1 MSTSG
6 DIYLCQV
13 SQTVSCGACCGLYNL
28 AVPSRQGIRSL
39 LERRTAAFARVPREM
54 AAVLDFGQRES
65 EALSKNPA
73 PMPEFHHCP
82 YLGFIGRKKSRV
94 GCLLHPRAEN
104 NNGIDL
110 RGLSH
115 YGSMTCQM
123 YFCPTHR
130 RIAPDF
136 KRILRSV
143 IDDWY
148 LFGLVIQ
155 EKALLSAFY
164 EEITRRCRSSGLDPA
179 AAFRP
184 HARKLWDRLFGLKIS
199 WPYAADNSPLANY
212 FFNDELYPK
221 PQVDYSAAGS
231 TGSRYDAIFRE
242 LHSVFAS
249 KAELSAA
256 EQLLDGLFA
265 ELAGTVCGSKRIRSP
280 NAGIQKIFACPAHNG
295 NLE

>member
-1 MSTSG
+1 MQAYE

-13 SQTVSCGACCGLYNL
+13 SQSVSCGACCGLYNL
-28 AVPSRQGIRSL
+28 ADPSRQGIRSL
-39 LERRTAAFARVPREM
+39 LDRRTAAFVRVPREM
-54 AAVLDFGQRES
+54 AAVLDFGQKES
-65 EALSKNPA
+65 AMLSKNGA

-82 YLGFIGRKKSRV
+82 YLGFIGQGKTRV
-94 GCLLHPRAEN
+94 GCLLHPLAEN

-136 KRILRSV
+136 KQILRSV

-148 LFGLVIQ
+148 LLGLVIQ
-155 EKALLSAFY
+155 EADLLAAFY
-164 EEITRRCRSSGLDPA
+164 DEITRRSQSSSLDPA
-179 AAFRP
+179 AACRP
-184 HARKLWDRLFGLKIS
+184 HARKLWARLFDLKIS
-199 WPYAADNSPLANY
+199 WPYAAGNRPLANY
-212 FFNDELYPK
+212 FFNDRLYPK
-221 PQVDYSAAGS
+221 PAVDYSPADS

-265 ELAGTVCGSKRIRSP
+265 ELAGTVCR
-280 NAGIQKIFACPAHNG
+280 
-295 NLE
+295 